1 MEFNYKE
8 MNMEFN
14 YKEMI
19 PEKNP
24 TPLHPIFLLSEGQ
37 VGQGLTDISKMDPYC
52 LLNRKA
58 AVKINCFPYLKTTLI
73 YKAITQLQTLPFS
86 I

>member
-1 MEFNYKE
+1 
-8 MNMEFN
+8 MEFN

-19 PEKNP
+19 PEKKP
-24 TPLHPIFLLSEGQ
+24 TTNIPLHPIFLLSEGQ
-37 VGQGLTDISKMDPYC
+37 VGQGLTDISKMDPYY